1 MLIFY
6 QQVIFFTGSSNLN
19 GRLEM
24 PNIQKSHSGSY
35 ICQAIDY
42 PGKQGCTEAA
52 YLQVNPRS
60 KTALYFQRVMQ
71 FDKNIGQKLKF
82 FFWDLK

>member
-1 MLIFY
+1 
-6 QQVIFFTGSSNLN
+6 
-19 GRLEM
+19 M

-82 FFWDLK
+82 FFWNWKGFGNLDKIVS

>member
-1 MLIFY
+1 
-6 QQVIFFTGSSNLN
+6 
-19 GRLEM
+19 M

-52 YLQVNPRS
+52 YLQVNIRS

-71 FDKNIGQKLKF
+71 FAKNIGQKLKF
-82 FFWDLK
+82 FF